1 VSRMLFVG
9 GPMHGQVR
17 EWTGEPMHVQGPVD
31 LSVVPQSDPLSDDVT
46 FRATSKMALYVSNT
60 FIVGGTIITVM
71 VVSHIT
77 PPVEPRVA
85 EALTIAAG
93 LR

>member
-1 VSRMLFVG
+1 MLFVG

-31 LSVVPQSDPLSDDVT
+31 LLMVDSDPVSNDVT

-60 FIVGGTIITVM
+60 FIVGGVIITVM

-77 PPVEPRVA
+77 PPVEPMVA